1 MKFIE
6 PKVSP
11 YVEFTYYENEYKG
24 NEIKTAAE
32 FDRLIKRVTAMLDEM
47 TFERIKG
54 MDTIPDCVKD
64 CLCGM
69 AETYN
74 GLQVVGTDRKV
85 TSESND
91 GFSQSFKEY
100 DEESIKVQAR
110 NVAQTYLAN
119 TGLMYRGFNA
129 YDYELRRDSV

>member
-6 PKVSP
+6 PIVSP
-11 YVEFTYYENEYKG
+11 YVDFDYYCNEYMG
-24 NEIKTAAE
+24 NEVTDETE
-32 FDRLIKRVTAMLDEM
+32 FNRLVKRVTSMLDEM
-47 TFERIKG
+47 TFARIKK
-54 MDTIPDCVKD
+54 MEEIPSVVKD

-69 AETYN
+69 VDTYN

-100 DEESIKVQAR
+100 DEESIKAQAR
-110 NVAQTYLAN
+110 EAARTYLAN
-119 TGLMYRGFNA
+119 TGLMYRGFNS
-129 YDYELRRDSV
+129 YDYE